1 MTEIINI
8 GDKLNLGIIKT
19 ISREIREIKNR
30 LKKLEDNDDET
41 LRKDLNKVVKAFNYK
56 VKKIWRQSRHYD
68 RMIIKPYFNHPII
81 KYQQDSNMQM
91 NKPKISLKCDECG
104 I

>member
-30 LKKLEDNDDET
+30 LQKLEDNDDET
-41 LRKDLNKVVKAFNYK
+41 LRNDLNKVVKE
-56 VKKIWRQSRHYD
+56 IREEQ
-68 RMIIKPYFNHPII
+68 
-81 KYQQDSNMQM
+81 
-91 NKPKISLKCDECG
+91 
-104 I
+104 